1 MAAAIFA
8 PMPQNAASPARRVVI
23 TGAPGTGK
31 TTLLKTI
38 EARGYPVLPE
48 MARELIREQM
58 DAQSY
63 LLPWEDHAGFGEKLF
78 ERQVAQYHQAQA
90 GTTTFYDRGIPDNLG
105 YLRRDG
111 IPNARLEEAARQ
123 YPYFP
128 YVYFTPPWPEIYG
141 QDAERREDLP
151 LMQAIHQALENI
163 YQHYGY
169 QLIEVPRL
177 DPAQRADFILHHMA
191 QQSA

>member
-1 MAAAIFA
+1 
-8 PMPQNAASPARRVVI
+8 MPHEIPPASPPLRVVI

-31 TTLLKTI
+31 TTLLHEIK
-38 EARGYPVLPE
+38 RQGYPVLPE
-48 MARELIREQM
+48 MARALIREQM

-63 LLPWEDHAGFGEKLF
+63 LLPWEDHAGFGELLF
-78 ERQVAQYHQAQA
+78 QRQKAQYQEAQP
-90 GTTTFYDRGIPDNLG
+90 GQITFYDRGIPDNLG

-111 IPNARLEEAARQ
+111 IPNPRLEEEARR

-151 LMQAIHQALENI
+151 LMEAIHRALENI
-163 YQHYGY
+163 YAYYGY
-169 QLIEVPRL
+169 HLVEVPKTG
-177 DPAQRADFILHHMA
+177 PAQRADFILAHMA
-191 QQSA
+191 QQTA